1 MNSELYGN
9 TYPIP
14 KEILNKINAKIYTN
28 PTGNGIKRAKG
39 LIHSGVIS
47 YEQMK
52 RLKNFFDNFDIQRN
66 SKDEL
71 DYAGGNEMKMFIDQ
85 QLGSERD
92 RTARS
97 KEVKK
102 PAMVMANSLDL
113 TAQNGGVDLKENNKY
128 RDKTFLINQTPADNI
143 KRTKIPE
150 GEEKEVDETLTKNAL
165 AIIFNNDME
174 VLLLKRSSYSEQ
186 WMPSKWA
193 LVGGGV
199 EEGEEPIGAV
209 KREIKEE
216 TGLDINNFI
225 EKFVLQRN
233 KDSVEHMFIAK
244 YNGNGDDVVLNE
256 EHQDYGWYDVNDIK
270 DLDTVPN
277 LLDYVRIAVE
287 KYE

>member
-14 KEILNKINAKIYTN
+14 KEILNKITAKIYTN
-28 PTGNGIKRAKG
+28 PTGNGIKRAKS
-39 LIHSGVIS
+39 LVHSGNIS

-52 RLKNFFDNFDIQRN
+52 RLKNFFENFNAQTT

-71 DYAGGNEMKMFIDQ
+71 DYAGGNKMRNFIDQ

-92 RTARS
+92 RTSRS
-97 KEVKK
+97 KETKK
-102 PAMVMANSLDL
+102 PTMVMANSLDL
-113 TAQNGGVDLKENNKY
+113 TAQNGEVNLK
-128 RDKTFLINQTPADNI
+128 
-143 KRTKIPE
+143 E

-174 VLLLKRSSYSEQ
+174 VLLLQRSSYEEQ
-186 WMPSKWA
+186 WMPEKIA

-199 EEGEEPIGAV
+199 EEGEEPAEAV
-209 KREIKEE
+209 QREIKEE
-216 TGLDINNFI
+216 TNLDIDNFI

-233 KDSVEHMFIAK
+233 EDSVEHMFIAK
-244 YNGNGDDVVLNE
+244 YVGNNDDVELNE
-256 EHQDYGWYDVNDIK
+256 EHQDYGWYSIDEIDK
-270 DLDTVPN
+270 LDTVPN
-277 LLDYVRIAVE
+277 LMDYVKIALT